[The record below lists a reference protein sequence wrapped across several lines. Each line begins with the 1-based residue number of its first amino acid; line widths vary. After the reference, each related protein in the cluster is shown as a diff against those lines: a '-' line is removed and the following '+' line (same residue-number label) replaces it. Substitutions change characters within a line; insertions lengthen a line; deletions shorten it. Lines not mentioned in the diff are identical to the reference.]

1 MQQNR
6 FILFSC
12 LIQYIS
18 IVYFDFRE
26 ETIEESSPNEMF
38 ANVFTEIFATGGQ
51 LHISNSNLI
60 TQIYHIENPSR
71 LLSN

>member
-6 FILFSC
+6 LILFSC
-12 LIQYIS
+12 LIHYIS
-18 IVYFDFRE
+18 IIYFDFRK

-51 LHISNSNLI
+51 LRISNSNLI
-60 TQIYHIENPSR
+60 TQIYHIENPSG
-71 LLSN
+71 LLTN